1 MNPLKSDPTT
11 KVLLGVIATGV
22 AALTA
27 LAFEKRYQAC
37 RNADPADD
45 VNDATDHAYDRIS
58 RKGREM
64 GRHLR
69 DEAHSLKDRVEDGV
83 DVLKEKASNLKD
95 RVSDG
100 LERAGSHLR
109 DGAEKLKD
117 GLASGADKVKDGA
130 EEASAEAKRAFDSG
144 KL

>member
-27 LAFEKRYQAC
+27 LAFEKRYLAC
-37 RNADPADD
+37 RSAHPSDELE
-45 VNDATDHAYDRIS
+45 DATDHAYDRIS
-58 RKGREM
+58 RKTKEM
-64 GRHLR
+64 GRNIR

-83 DVLKEKASNLKD
+83 DVLREKASNLKD

-100 LERAGSHLR
+100 LERAGTHLR

-117 GLASGADKVKDGA
+117 GLASGAANAKDGA
-130 EEASAEAKRAFDSG
+130 ENASEEARKAFDSS
-144 KL
+144 KI